1 MKFSATN
8 LSRRSLLMAGAVF
21 GGAGMVGLFSRLAT
35 ANEGDTIVVKPG
47 KVSIERFD
55 DAGKSLGVESV
66 DKVIKSEDEWKQVLA
81 DAPQAAVAFYVTRQE
96 GTERAFTGPYWDN
109 HEKTGLYRC
118 RCCDNALY
126 DAATKYDSGTGWPS
140 FYQPIAKTN
149 VLEQPDED
157 GFRTKVSCTLCEA
170 HLGHVFNDGPAP
182 TGLRYCMDGV
192 ALRYVPRP
200 AT

>member
-1 MKFSATN
+1 AAITPASRGRERLESKASRRIERQLRNHALIFRVAKRVRHASGGPKMKFNATN

-81 DAPQAAVAFYVTRQE
+81 DAPQAALAFYV
-96 GTERAFTGPYWDN
+96 
-109 HEKTGLYRC
+109 
-118 RCCDNALY
+118 
-126 DAATKYDSGTGWPS
+126 
-140 FYQPIAKTN
+140 
-149 VLEQPDED
+149 
-157 GFRTKVSCTLCEA
+157 
-170 HLGHVFNDGPAP
+170 
-182 TGLRYCMDGV
+182 
-192 ALRYVPRP
+192 
-200 AT
+200 